1 MTEFFEDEVSPR
13 FRATSE
19 EVKAIIGASKQPIT
33 IRQIV
38 EKMPNTDFLWD
49 ALESLEAAGY
59 IENVGGVLLPKYKLS
74 KTGPRLNIPEKVC
87 VNCGI
92 SKPSGEYERDWS
104 GEPSKKCRFC
114 REKSL
119 RSRGDKMVEYNR
131 QKRLE
136 KGEGS
141 LPKK

>member
-1 MTEFFEDEVSPR
+1 MTEFYEDEVSPR

-19 EVKAIIGASKQPIT
+19 EVKTIIGASKQPMT

-38 EKMPNTDFLWD
+38 EKMSNTDFLWD
-49 ALESLEAAGY
+49 ALESLEGAGY
-59 IENVGGVLLPKYKLS
+59 IENVGGVLLSKYKLS
-74 KTGPRLNIPEKVC
+74 KTGPRLNIREKVC
-87 VNCGI
+87 TNCGI
-92 SKPSGEYERDWS
+92 SKPIGEYEREWS
-104 GEPSKKCRFC
+104 GEPAKKCRFC

-119 RSRGDKMVEYNR
+119 QSRDRKLVEYNR
-131 QKRLE
+131 QRRLE

>member
-1 MTEFFEDEVSPR
+1 MTEFNDDELSPR
-13 FRATSE
+13 FKATAE
-19 EVKAIIGASKQPIT
+19 EVKGIIGASKQPMT

-74 KTGPRLNIPEKVC
+74 KSGPRLNIPEKVC

-92 SKPSGEYERDWS
+92 SKPIGEYEREWS
-104 GEPSKKCRFC
+104 GEPAKKCRFC

-119 RSRGDKMVEYNR
+119 AARDKKLVDYNR
-131 QKRLE
+131 RKKLD

-141 LPKK
+141 LPTK